1 MEKIIINGGNNRL
14 VGTVKIEGAKNA
26 VLPLLAATVLASEGV
41 TTLKNVPVLSDVY
54 TMNNV
59 VRGLNA
65 QVTFNEEENTVVVDA
80 QEKLSEEAPYK
91 YVSKMRASIVVL
103 GPVLARNGHAKVSM
117 PGGCTCLL
125 YTSCCLCRRY
135 FLRNLGYGLHYQIST
150 SILEKEV
157 SKLGRK
163 YHSNDNSWTCNF

>member
-1 MEKIIINGGNNRL
+1 M
-14 VGTVKIEGAKNA
+14 
-26 VLPLLAATVLASEGV
+26 
-41 TTLKNVPVLSDVY
+41 TTLKNVPVLSDVF

-117 PGGCTCLL
+117 PGGCTIGSRPIDLHL
-125 YTSCCLCRRY
+125 KGLEAMGLKLHKRPAILKRKQIVSREHISIWTS
-135 FLRNLGYGLHYQIST
+135 HQ
-150 SILEKEV
+150 
-157 SKLGRK
+157 
-163 YHSNDNSWTCNF
+163 